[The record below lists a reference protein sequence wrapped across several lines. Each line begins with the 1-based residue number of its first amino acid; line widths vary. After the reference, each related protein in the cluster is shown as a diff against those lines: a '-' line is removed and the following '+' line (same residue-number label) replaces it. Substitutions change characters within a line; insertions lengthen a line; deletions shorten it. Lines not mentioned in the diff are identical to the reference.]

1 MGAACGC
8 DGGSND
14 KDTEIEKDKS
24 KRAAQ
29 GTGQTQDL
37 SYQTSNYDDFF
48 EPQNLPNEVV
58 AEYREQQGRF
68 NYDGES
74 DNDGKREKREET

>member
-1 MGAACGC
+1 M
-8 DGGSND
+8 
-14 KDTEIEKDKS
+14 
-24 KRAAQ
+24 
-29 GTGQTQDL
+29 
-37 SYQTSNYDDFF
+37 SYQTNNYDDFF

-74 DNDGKREKREET
+74 DNDGKREKRDETQLENEAIYKGEWLKGTTV